1 MQVELVSSSDDEIT
15 NLFTAKIGLPTSRP
29 WQRRRQQ
36 RRRRTLSQ
44 PSMGQ
49 VHAMEQELSRRY
61 EVSKEIEHSILG
73 RVPSILESGR
83 MATTSTEI
91 DRNLKQVSECYAQ
104 RCELRDGLRH
114 RLSLRPQKLGVT
126 VPVMTFDRYHNLVPK
141 EPSVAADSSGTSA
154 NRIKLDNMEIE
165 VSNEIMAMIYYR
177 ALMSKFEKRHGQD
190 TKMNSDRAASGA
202 RTGGQGTSSKDPRHE
217 KAHGK
222 VEVDTRH
229 DDGRLRY
236 EVDEDN
242 EELDS
247 ASETDLSKLDL
258 SSLTSR
264 EMRIRSLQR
273 YSPRLSATM
282 MPVFETEDER

>member
-15 NLFTAKIGLPTSRP
+15 NLFTAKTGLPTSRP

-83 MATTSTEI
+83 MATTSSEI

-114 RLSLRPQKLGVT
+114 RLSLRPQKP

-177 ALMSKFEKRHGQD
+177 ALMNKFEKRHGQD
-190 TKMNSDRAASGA
+190 TKVNSDRAAPGA
-202 RTGGQGTSSKDPRHE
+202 RTGGQGTSSKDPRNE

-229 DDGRLRY
+229 DDGRLRC

>member
-1 MQVELVSSSDDEIT
+1 
-15 NLFTAKIGLPTSRP
+15 
-29 WQRRRQQ
+29 
-36 RRRRTLSQ
+36 
-44 PSMGQ
+44 
-49 VHAMEQELSRRY
+49 MEQELSRRY

-83 MATTSTEI
+83 MATTSSDI

-104 RCELRDGLRH
+104 RCELRDRLRH
-114 RLSLRPQKLGVT
+114 RLSLRPQKLGVA

-190 TKMNSDRAASGA
+190 TKVNVDRAAAGA

-217 KAHGK
+217 KTHMKAE
-222 VEVDTRH
+222 VETKH
-229 DDGRLRY
+229 DDRRLRY

-258 SSLTSR
+258 TSLTSR